1 MLPMR
6 ITSKGQVTIPA
17 RIREEAGF
25 LPNTEV
31 EFVAVGRGEARL
43 VKATK
48 KAARKSRGELLIEQ
62 LRGKGDVVMT
72 TDEIMALT
80 RGDR

>member
-1 MLPMR
+1 MR

-31 EFVAVGRGEARL
+31 EFIPAGRGEVHL
-43 VKATK
+43 VKATRK
-48 KAARKSRGELLIEQ
+48 TARKSRGERLVEHM
-62 LRGKGDVVMT
+62 RGKGTGKLT
-72 TDEIMALT
+72 TDEIMALM
-80 RGDR
+80 RGD

>member
-1 MLPMR
+1 MR

-31 EFVAVGRGEARL
+31 EFVSAGQGEVRL

-48 KAARKSRGELLIEQ
+48 RTARKSRGELLVEHM
-62 LRGKGDVVMT
+62 RGKGDVKMT

-80 RGDR
+80 RGE

>member
-1 MLPMR
+1 MR
-6 ITSKGQVTIPA
+6 ITSRGQVTIPA

-31 EFVAVGRGEARL
+31 EFISAARGEVRL

-48 KAARKSRGELLIEQ
+48 KVPRKSRGELLIEQ
-62 LRGKGDVVMT
+62 LRGKGDVAMT